1 MTDIGIITIDVV
13 FRTGSC
19 VAAMSCLAYSC
30 ISWSASTGSFGRRFL
45 HESANPAAQSGGAV
59 GAARGRTVRSL
70 RPSVA
75 RHHVASS

>member
-13 FRTGSC
+13 FALAV
-19 VAAMSCLAYSC
+19 VAAMSCLAYLVY
-30 ISWSASTGSFGRRFL
+30 IVVREHRQLRAGVL